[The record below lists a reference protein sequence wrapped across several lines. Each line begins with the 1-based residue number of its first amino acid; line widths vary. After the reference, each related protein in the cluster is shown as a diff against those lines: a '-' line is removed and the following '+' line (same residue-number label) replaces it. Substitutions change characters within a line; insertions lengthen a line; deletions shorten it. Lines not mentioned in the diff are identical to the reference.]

1 MPLPQSCQS
10 QPIECRSFVRCRK
23 SLQRISSAALQ
34 STSNTTSTSSHSTS
48 KSDSLTRLYE
58 MDGDPERRPFLDKL
72 LHFMQE
78 RDTPI
83 AQCPTISKNPLDLY
97 RLYLFTKE
105 KGGFMEV
112 CMPCLEPFILHTFDG

>member
-1 MPLPQSCQS
+1 
-10 QPIECRSFVRCRK
+10 
-23 SLQRISSAALQ
+23 
-34 STSNTTSTSSHSTS
+34 
-48 KSDSLTRLYE
+48 

-72 LHFMQE
+72 LHFMEE
-78 RDTPI
+78 RGTPI

-112 CMPCLEPFILHTFDG
+112 CMPVFKRRLIRQGILRYPPAGASAGGPPAQILNIRF

>member
-1 MPLPQSCQS
+1 M
-10 QPIECRSFVRCRK
+10 
-23 SLQRISSAALQ
+23 RISLNALQ
-34 STSNTTSTSSHSTS
+34 STTSHGHS

>member
-1 MPLPQSCQS
+1 M
-10 QPIECRSFVRCRK
+10 
-23 SLQRISSAALQ
+23 RISLNALQ
-34 STSNTTSTSSHSTS
+34 STTSSHGHSTS

-112 CMPCLEPFILHTFDG
+112 CTLCCKFIW

>member
-1 MPLPQSCQS
+1 
-10 QPIECRSFVRCRK
+10 
-23 SLQRISSAALQ
+23 
-34 STSNTTSTSSHSTS
+34 
-48 KSDSLTRLYE
+48 

-72 LHFMQE
+72 LHFMEE
-78 RDTPI
+78 RGTPI

-112 CMPCLEPFILHTFDG
+112 CMPGPSSVFFLSFSGKRRFLVVRERQAL

>member
-1 MPLPQSCQS
+1 
-10 QPIECRSFVRCRK
+10 
-23 SLQRISSAALQ
+23 
-34 STSNTTSTSSHSTS
+34 
-48 KSDSLTRLYE
+48 

-72 LHFMQE
+72 LHFMEE
-78 RDTPI
+78 RGTPI

-112 CMPCLEPFILHTFDG
+112 CMPGPSSVFFPFRVNVGFWWLERDRHFDELIMADNQPDIQGGPSGRKPGFG